1 MTGKTI
7 QIENV
12 GPIERL
18 SIPLPEA
25 GVVVLRGRNGVGKSH
40 ALQAV
45 DSLVG
50 GRGRPPCR
58 DGARRAVVEG
68 FGARITISRSLRRTG
83 EAEVTTLE
91 GRLDISQLVQP
102 PLKDQE
108 AADRQRIKALIQ
120 LSGQPADPKSFES
133 ILPEGLSL
141 GELVSPSER
150 DDPVVL
156 AGKVKRALEAE
167 ARRHEKASEDA
178 AAKAAALE
186 EQLPEQIPDG
196 DPDEAEKRLQAA
208 LLRQRELEV
217 QAQQARTQREQIQ
230 KAQAELDK
238 LRQSRPASSAAE
250 LKEQLGQLDEKI
262 RKLQQA
268 LAVAQ
273 ERRQQL
279 ARQLEAA
286 QSAEEQIRRLE
297 SLIQE
302 LPQEV
307 PQQQLQQVR
316 QEVESLRRQYDAA
329 RQAKQ
334 LRQLAAQAKSHREVA
349 RKQSRLAERL
359 RDAARST
366 DEVLTGLVS
375 QVTQKLRVEAGRLV
389 CDTDRGVE
397 PFAELSPGER
407 WRIALEIA
415 AEQVGPGGLVTVPQE
430 AWEALDPVHR
440 EEVAEIARRV
450 GVVILTA
457 EAAENEEISA
467 EVLPGA
473 NPHHREAEAAFS
485 RNQK

>member
-25 GVVVLRGRNGVGKSH
+25 GVVVLRGRNGSGKSH

-68 FGARITISRSLRRTG
+68 YGVRLTIGRSTRRTG
-83 EAEVTTLE
+83 EAEVVTLE

-102 PLKDQE
+102 PIKDPE
-108 AADRQRIKALIQ
+108 AADRQRTKALIQ
-120 LSGQPADPKSFES
+120 LSGAEASPELFRKA
-133 ILPEGLSL
+133 LPEGLEL
-141 GELVSPSER
+141 GELVSPADLER

-156 AGKVKRALEAE
+156 AGKIKRALEAE
-167 ARRHEKASEDA
+167 ARRHERGAEDA

-186 EQLPEQIPDG
+186 EQLPPGRDDLPPREQV
-196 DPDEAEKRLQAA
+196 EAKLQES
-208 LLRQRELEV
+208 LLRLRELETRHE
-217 QAQQARTQREQIQ
+217 QSQRQARQIEQAKARLAQLRREQPGEVD
-230 KAQAELDK
+230 ALQAE
-238 LRQSRPASSAAE
+238 AA
-250 LKEQLGQLDEKI
+250 QLDEKI

-273 ERRQQL
+273 ERRRQVG
-279 ARQLEAA
+279 RQLEQA
-286 QSAEEQIRRLE
+286 QA
-297 SLIQE
+297 
-302 LPQEV
+302 
-307 PQQQLQQVR
+307 
-316 QEVESLRRQYDAA
+316 AA
-329 RQAKQ
+329 RQIEELEALVRQLPEQVDEAELAQ
-334 LRQLAAQAKSHREVA
+334 LRQRVDKLRALHRQTIQAEARHEAKRRIEELRQAAQRESSQA
-349 RKQSRLAERL
+349 TRL
-359 RDAARST
+359 RESAKAT
-366 DEVLTGLVS
+366 DEVLSDLVG
-375 QVTQKLRVEAGRLV
+375 QVTEKLRVEAGRLV

-440 EEVAEIARRV
+440 QEVAEIARRV

-457 EAAENEEISA
+457 EAAENERIEPQI
-467 EVLPGA
+467 V
-473 NPHHREAEAAFS
+473 
-485 RNQK
+485 